1 MTIKLDDIMDQRLAQ
16 LDNAKQK
23 FDKMNKVS
31 VPKIQKIPVLLRQNE
46 RFAMYCSPKMIS
58 FGPIHHNKE
67 DLKQAEDYKLLW
79 TSKFVAEHSE
89 KQVTDQAI
97 AKALLERI
105 EDNIEELKN
114 QFSEDLLLGEMYDD
128 KYLAWM
134 LFVDGCSLLYFMEYV
149 DINHPEALNIKLDQ
163 LTHMWRDSCLLENQ
177 LPRRLLE
184 MLSKTEGTDLEYL
197 YYNHLSW
204 CTSKRE
210 GSVRFSVQNPKPIHI
225 LDFCRSYFLSPQKFV
240 NHDKNNQIEI
250 NEISNQQNDDDD
262 DYDDYDDEHSI
273 DADMV
278 RWHTCKNIRDLK
290 IAGIRM
296 LPNLSCENPFAWNN
310 IHFTSKWFSGEL
322 RLPMFVF
329 TNFTPCLF
337 RNLVAYEMCPDVCY
351 KYECCSFFSFMDSL
365 IDTAEDVKELRIS
378 GVFQNLLGSDEDL
391 ANLFNELGYD
401 LPTKVFCEN
410 VFISTNVVAF
420 SKKYIVVKQQIEK
433 HCANK
438 WKTWLAEGYNTHFD
452 TPWTMVAFLAAL
464 LALSLTF
471 IQTWF
476 SIPI

>member
-210 GSVRFSVQNPKPIHI
+210 GS
-225 LDFCRSYFLSPQKFV
+225 
-240 NHDKNNQIEI
+240 
-250 NEISNQQNDDDD
+250 
-262 DYDDYDDEHSI
+262 
-273 DADMV
+273 
-278 RWHTCKNIRDLK
+278 
-290 IAGIRM
+290 
-296 LPNLSCENPFAWNN
+296 
-310 IHFTSKWFSGEL
+310 WFSGEL